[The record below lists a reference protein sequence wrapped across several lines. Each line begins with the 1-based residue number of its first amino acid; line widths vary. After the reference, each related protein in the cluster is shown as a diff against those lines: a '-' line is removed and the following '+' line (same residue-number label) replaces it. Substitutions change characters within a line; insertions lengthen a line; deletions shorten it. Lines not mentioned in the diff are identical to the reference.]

1 MFLGGLF
8 MIGLALRDHYLRDM
22 AAKTRHGNELD
33 VAIFK
38 ALGNMIWISMP
49 ESVEEKCYGCRGV
62 TAEEGR
68 PKFFSAHKE
77 TMMSAV

>member
-1 MFLGGLF
+1 MCDFPRIGTHARPIGLLYKKIRESYIVMFLGGLF

-49 ESVEEKCYGCRGV
+49 ESV
-62 TAEEGR
+62 
-68 PKFFSAHKE
+68 
-77 TMMSAV
+77 